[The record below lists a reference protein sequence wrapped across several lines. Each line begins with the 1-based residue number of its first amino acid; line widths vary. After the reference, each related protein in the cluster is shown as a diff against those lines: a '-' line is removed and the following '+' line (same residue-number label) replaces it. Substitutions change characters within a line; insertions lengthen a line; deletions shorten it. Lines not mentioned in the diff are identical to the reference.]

1 MQRALTTYLL
11 VIVVFVL
18 GCAQPNS
25 LSGPSSS
32 PGHLA
37 ANSDLKVSNTDS
49 DAVGSED
56 GIEEAGSEVNNGSSE
71 KRDDADGNQ
80 GMLDSALELAEVSQ
94 EYWAAGDTDKAL
106 EALDQAYTLILQVE
120 ASADERLSQQKD
132 DLRFMISKRVMEIYA
147 SRFRATNGNHNEI
160 PLTLNQY
167 VEREIKLFQTTERQF
182 FLEAYQRSGKY
193 RPPLT
198 KAIQDAGLPE
208 DLSWLPL
215 IESGFKVRALS
226 RARALGLWQFI
237 PSTGYK
243 FGLKRNAWVDERLDP
258 EKATDA
264 AIAYLKELHQ
274 IFGDWAS
281 VLAAYNCGEGR
292 VLRVI
297 RSQQINYLDN
307 FWDLFE
313 RLPWETARYYPR
325 FLATLHILKEPE
337 KYGFKLETPDSPLPY
352 EKIAM
357 PKPVRLDALADR
369 LGIADSVLLELNP
382 ELRQHATPV
391 GGYLLR
397 VPSGSAENVLA
408 SIDSLKEWTPPKR
421 SYVYHRIRRGETLS
435 TIAVRYRSS
444 IRAIMEANNLS
455 RSHFIRAG
463 QRIKVPV
470 KNGASDSV

>member
-167 VEREIKLFQTTERQF
+167 VEREIKLFQTTERPRC
-182 FLEAYQRSGKY
+182 RS
-193 RPPLT
+193 
-198 KAIQDAGLPE
+198 A
-208 DLSWLPL
+208 
-215 IESGFKVRALS
+215 
-226 RARALGLWQFI
+226 
-237 PSTGYK
+237 
-243 FGLKRNAWVDERLDP
+243 
-258 EKATDA
+258 
-264 AIAYLKELHQ
+264 
-274 IFGDWAS
+274 
-281 VLAAYNCGEGR
+281 
-292 VLRVI
+292 
-297 RSQQINYLDN
+297 
-307 FWDLFE
+307 
-313 RLPWETARYYPR
+313 
-325 FLATLHILKEPE
+325 
-337 KYGFKLETPDSPLPY
+337 
-352 EKIAM
+352 
-357 PKPVRLDALADR
+357 
-369 LGIADSVLLELNP
+369 
-382 ELRQHATPV
+382 
-391 GGYLLR
+391 
-397 VPSGSAENVLA
+397 
-408 SIDSLKEWTPPKR
+408 
-421 SYVYHRIRRGETLS
+421 
-435 TIAVRYRSS
+435 
-444 IRAIMEANNLS
+444 
-455 RSHFIRAG
+455 
-463 QRIKVPV
+463 
-470 KNGASDSV
+470 